1 MIVSKIL
8 PRPLRRRDW
17 PEKVRTGGAFE
28 ALAIGLCRGAL
39 VDDERGWR
47 QSQAACCASPC
58 QSRAISTVPAQ
69 MASAASRL
77 LMARHLAVSMESRRA
92 DMSRPLLGVVLLP
105 PGLERDANQSS
116 GFAGMG
122 DGCWI
127 FPNSTPFGVLTQG
140 SSPGLWKQLTL
151 RHAAG
156 TATRYRRASR
166 RPSFAQS
173 SSCGGRR
180 GSLRARGPLRGCHA
194 RLGHHCPVAM

>member
-28 ALAIGLCRGAL
+28 ALAIGLCRRGAL

-58 QSRAISTVPAQ
+58 QSRAIRRYQ
-69 MASAASRL
+69 RRWHQRRL
-77 LMARHLAVSMESRRA
+77 ARHLAVSMESRRA

-105 PGLERDANQSS
+105 PGLEGDANQSS

-122 DGCWI
+122 DGRWI